1 MAKIDELVKEL
12 RGEIG
17 GDLVQLTVCGP
28 DGMAIASETTMPNA
42 AVAENMTGRA
52 VMAHQAAKKVTD
64 KLNLGT
70 FEESISTTDK
80 VFVLTKF
87 LGDGSYSVLVSFTRK
102 ATLGTVRM
110 LIEEYSPKL
119 WDAIPR

>member
-1 MAKIDELVKEL
+1 MAKLDELVKEL

-17 GDLVQLTVCGP
+17 GDIIQLSVCGP
-28 DGMAIASETTMPNA
+28 DGMAIASETTIPDA
-42 AVAENMTGRA
+42 TLAEMMTGRA
-52 VMAHQAAKKVTD
+52 VMAQQTAKRVTD
-64 KLNLGT
+64 KINLGA

-80 VFVLTKF
+80 AYILTKF

-110 LIEEYSPKL
+110 LIEEYAPKL